1 MPFKHLKV
9 RFEPWWRLW
18 GVKSRLSSR
27 NALPP
32 RRSSSQGHSQGP
44 QVTQRLV
51 PPATLI
57 HSEDF
62 SVCVYALVSIFT
74 SCLLSRSCHDSR
86 QSPEGLC
93 LHSNVQFRKSEFQHF
108 GVGVWWGGLG
118 FDPQFPLLLL
128 SLLGF
133 QICDFGASKFLSHTT
148 HMTVVGTFPWM
159 APEVIQSL
167 PVSETCDTYSYGVV
181 SSQAIP

>member
-1 MPFKHLKV
+1 M
-9 RFEPWWRLW
+9 
-18 GVKSRLSSR
+18 
-27 NALPP
+27 
-32 RRSSSQGHSQGP
+32 
-44 QVTQRLV
+44 
-51 PPATLI
+51 
-57 HSEDF
+57 
-62 SVCVYALVSIFT
+62 FT

-86 QSPEGLC
+86 KSTEGLC
-93 LHSNVQFRKSEFQHF
+93 LQSNVQFRKSEFQHF
-108 GVGVWWGGLG
+108 GRGE

-181 SSQAIP
+181 SSQANP